1 MRLFI
6 TVLSMTSVIA
16 FGYALAGYAGYALGR
31 GREDYIVLG
40 LALGFLTGS
49 LSLWL
54 WKRWM
59 PLFLEEADPREGERS
74 DRDGG
79 HPSEEE

>member
-6 TVLSMTSVIA
+6 TVLSMISVIA
-16 FGYALAGYAGYALGR
+16 FGYALAGYAGYALGH
-31 GREDYIVLG
+31 GRKDYIVLG

-59 PLFLEEADPREGERS
+59 PLFLEETDSGEAEHS
-74 DRDGG
+74 DGG
-79 HPSEEE
+79 GGIYPPE

>member
-6 TVLSMTSVIA
+6 TILSMTSVIA

-31 GREDYIVLG
+31 GRKDYIVLG

-59 PLFLEEADPREGERS
+59 ALFLEETDSGEAEHS
-74 DRDGG
+74 DGDGG
-79 HPSEEE
+79 IYHPE

>member
-1 MRLFI
+1 MQLFI

-16 FGYALAGYAGYALGR
+16 FGYALAGYAGYALGH
-31 GREDYIVLG
+31 GREDYIFFGLLLG
-40 LALGFLTGS
+40 ILTGS

-59 PLFLEEADPREGERS
+59 PLFLEEADPGKEERS

-79 HPSEEE
+79 TSV

>member
-6 TVLSMTSVIA
+6 TVLSMISVIA

-59 PLFLEEADPREGERS
+59 PLFLEETDPGEEERS

-79 HPSEEE
+79 TSV

>member
-6 TVLSMTSVIA
+6 TILSMTSIIA
-16 FGYALAGYAGYALGR
+16 FGYALAGYAGYALGH
-31 GREDYIVLG
+31 GREDSIFFGLLLG
-40 LALGFLTGS
+40 LLTGS

-59 PLFLEEADPREGERS
+59 PLFLEETDSGEAEHS
-74 DRDGG
+74 DGDGG
-79 HPSEEE
+79 IYHPE

>member
-6 TVLSMTSVIA
+6 TVLSMISVIA

-54 WKRWM
+54 WNQY
-59 PLFLEEADPREGERS
+59 
-74 DRDGG
+74 
-79 HPSEEE
+79 

>member
-6 TVLSMTSVIA
+6 TVLSMISVIA
-16 FGYALAGYAGYALGR
+16 FGYALAGYAGYALGH
-31 GREDYIVLG
+31 GRKDYIVLG

-59 PLFLEEADPREGERS
+59 PLFLEETDSGEAEHS
-74 DRDGG
+74 DGG
-79 HPSEEE
+79 GGIYHPE

>member
-6 TVLSMTSVIA
+6 TVLSMISVIA

-59 PLFLEEADPREGERS
+59 PLFLEEADPG
-74 DRDGG
+74 
-79 HPSEEE
+79 EEERGDRYGGTSV

>member
-16 FGYALAGYAGYALGR
+16 FGYALAGYAGYAFGHGR
-31 GREDYIVLG
+31 KDYVVLG
-40 LALGFLTGS
+40 LALGFLTGA

-59 PLFLEEADPREGERS
+59 PRFLEEAPPAPEGR
-74 DRDGG
+74 DRKPDV
-79 HPSEEE
+79 PNP